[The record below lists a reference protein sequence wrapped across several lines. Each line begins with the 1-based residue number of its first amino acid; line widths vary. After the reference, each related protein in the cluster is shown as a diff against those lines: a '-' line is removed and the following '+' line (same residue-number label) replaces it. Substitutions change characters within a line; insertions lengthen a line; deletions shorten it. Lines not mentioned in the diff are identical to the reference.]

1 MNDADYHLH
10 VITFDVPYPA
20 NYGGVIDVF
29 YRIKALTEAGVK
41 VHLHCFEYG
50 RGEAEVLNRCHEVK
64 YYKRNTSFWKQFS
77 REPYVVAS
85 RRSEVLIQDLLKDDF
100 PILCEGLHTT
110 ALLND
115 SRLKNRKVY
124 VRAHNVEH
132 DYYRLL
138 ATSETTCW
146 RRWFYRMESRKL
158 RRYEPVLK
166 KAAGIFTITQADTD
180 YFNARYGHAILV
192 PGFSALSRVCSETGR
207 GDYVLYH
214 GNLSV
219 AENKKAA
226 EWLVEHVFAALDVP
240 SVVAGLN
247 PPDSLRK
254 LCKRYPRV
262 SLKANLGD
270 AEMIDLIRNAQV
282 NVMVTDQP
290 TGLKLKLLNAL
301 YNGRFC
307 LVNDDMVRGTSL
319 DQLCVVA
326 ETPEQ
331 FVHEINRLMK
341 EDFTDDDI
349 EERDEAMKE
358 LYQNDNNAQIIIE
371 TIFPPQLSLL
381 TSHSTREQTT

>member
-1 MNDADYHLH
+1 MNDSDYHLH
-10 VITFDVPYPA
+10 VISFDVPYPA

-29 YRIKALTEAGVK
+29 YRIKALSEAGVK

-50 RGEAEVLNRCHEVK
+50 RGEAEVLGRCHEVK

-85 RRSEVLIQDLLKDDF
+85 RRSEALIQDLLKDDY

-110 ALLND
+110 AVLND
-115 SRLKNRKVY
+115 NRLKSRKIF
-124 VRAHNVEH
+124 VRAHNIEH
-132 DYYRLL
+132 EYYQLL
-138 ATSETTCW
+138 AESESTFW
-146 RRWFYRMESRKL
+146 KRWFYRMESRKL

-166 KAAGIFTITQADTD
+166 KAAGIFAITQKDAE
-180 YFNARYGHAILV
+180 YFNARYGHATVV
-192 PGFSALSRVCSETGR
+192 PGFSALSKVCSEIGR

-226 EWLVEHVFAALDVP
+226 EWLIENVFSALEIPCVI
-240 SVVAGLN
+240 AGLN
-247 PPDSLRK
+247 PPESLLK
-254 LCKRYPRV
+254 LCEPYAHI

-270 AEMIDLIRNAQV
+270 AEMIDLIRNAQI

-307 LVNDDMVRGTSL
+307 LVNEDMVRGTSL
-319 DQLCVVA
+319 GGLCVVA
-326 ETPEQ
+326 ETPDRFIE
-331 FVHEINRLMK
+331 EINRLMS
-341 EDFTDDDI
+341 EDFTEDDI

-358 LYQNDNNAQIIIE
+358 LYQNDSNAQLIIN
-371 TIFPPQLSLL
+371 TIFNL
-381 TSHSTREQTT
+381 

>member
-1 MNDADYHLH
+1 MNDTDYHLH
-10 VITFDVPYPA
+10 VISFDVPYPA

-29 YRIKALTEAGVK
+29 YRIKALSEAGVK

-50 RGEAEVLNRCHEVK
+50 RGHAEVLNRCHEVK
-64 YYKRNTSFWKQFS
+64 YYKRDTSFWKQLS

-85 RRSEVLIQDLLKDDF
+85 RRSEALIKDLLKDDY

-110 ALLND
+110 AILND
-115 SRLKNRKVY
+115 SRLGGRKVF

-138 ATSETTCW
+138 ADSEPTFW
-146 RRWFYRMESRKL
+146 KRWFYRMEARKL
-158 RRYEPVLK
+158 RRYEPILK
-166 KAAGIFTITQADTD
+166 KAAGIFAITRQDAD
-180 YFNARYGHAILV
+180 YFNQHYGKAVLV

-226 EWLVEHVFAALDVP
+226 QWLVENVFSELDVP
-240 SVVAGLN
+240 CVVAGLN

-254 LCKRYPRV
+254 LCSRYPHVR
-262 SLKANLGD
+262 LKANLHD
-270 AEMIDLIRNAQV
+270 AEMMDLIRNAQV

-290 TGLKLKLLNAL
+290 TGLKLKLMNAL

-319 DQLCVVA
+319 DQLCVLA
-326 ETPEQ
+326 EEPEQ
-331 FVHEINRLMK
+331 FISQIRRLMK
-341 EDFTDDDI
+341 EDFTEDDI
-349 EERDEAMKE
+349 NERDEALKE
-358 LYQNDNNAQIIIE
+358 LYQNEKNAQIIMDSIY
-371 TIFPPQLSLL
+371 
-381 TSHSTREQTT
+381 R

>member
-10 VITFDVPYPA
+10 VISFDVPYPA

-29 YRIKALTEAGVK
+29 YRVKALSEAGVK

-50 RGEAEVLNRCHEVK
+50 RGEAEVLDRCHEVK
-64 YYKRNTSFWKQFS
+64 YYKRDTSFWKQFC

-85 RRSEVLIQDLLKDDF
+85 RRSEALVQDLLKDDY

-110 ALLND
+110 ALLGD
-115 SRLKNRKVY
+115 PRLKGRRIF

-132 DYYRLL
+132 EYYRLL
-138 ATSETTCW
+138 ADSEPTFW
-146 RRWFYRMESRKL
+146 KRWFYRMESNKL
-158 RRYEPVLK
+158 KRYEPILK
-166 KAAGIFTITQADTD
+166 EADGIFAITQADTD
-180 YFNARYGHAILV
+180 YFNAHYGRAVLV

-226 EWLVEHVFAALDVP
+226 TWLVENVFSSLNVP
-240 SVVAGLN
+240 CVVAGLN

-254 LCKRYPRV
+254 LCERYPQV

-270 AEMIDLIRNAQV
+270 AEMMDLIRNAQV

-290 TGLKLKLLNAL
+290 TGLKLKLLNAM

-307 LVNDDMVRGTSL
+307 LVNDDMVRGTAL

-326 ETPEQ
+326 DSSDQ
-331 FVHEINRLMK
+331 FISEINRLMK
-341 EDFTDDDI
+341 EDFTEDDV
-349 EERDEAMKE
+349 EERDEALKE
-358 LYQNDNNAQIIIE
+358 LYQNEKNAQLII
-371 TIFPPQLSLL
+371 QLVYKLPDGS
-381 TSHSTREQTT
+381 RI

>member
-1 MNDADYHLH
+1 MNDTDYHLH
-10 VITFDVPYPA
+10 VIAFDVPYPA

-29 YRIKALTEAGVK
+29 YRVKALSEAGVK

-50 RGEAEVLNRCHEVK
+50 RGKAEVLNRCHEVK
-64 YYKRNTSFWKQFS
+64 YYKRDTSFWKQFH

-85 RRSEVLIQDLLKDDF
+85 RRSEALVRDLLKDDY

-110 ALLND
+110 AVLSD
-115 SRLKNRKVY
+115 RRLKGRRIF

-138 ATSETTCW
+138 SESEPSFW
-146 RRWFYRMESRKL
+146 KRWFYRMESKKL
-158 RRYEPVLK
+158 KRYEPILK
-166 KAAGIFTITQADTD
+166 RAAGIFAITQQDTD
-180 YFNARYGHAILV
+180 YFNEHYGCAQLV
-192 PGFSALSRVCSETGR
+192 PGFSALSKVCSETGR

-219 AENKKAA
+219 VENRKAA
-226 EWLVEHVFAALDVP
+226 EWLVEEVFSQMELP
-240 SVVAGLN
+240 CIVAGLD
-247 PPDSLRK
+247 PPDSLID
-254 LCKRYPRV
+254 LCEPYSNV
-262 SLKANLGD
+262 TLKSNLED

-282 NVMVTDQP
+282 NVLVTEQP

-319 DQLCVVA
+319 DRLCVVA

-331 FVHEINRLMK
+331 FVAEINRLMD
-341 EDFTDDDI
+341 EDFTEDDI
-349 EERDEAMKE
+349 LERDDVMKE
-358 LYQNDNNAQIIIE
+358 LYQNDKNALLLIN
-371 TIFPPQLSLL
+371 TIFQ
-381 TSHSTREQTT
+381 

>member
-1 MNDADYHLH
+1 MNDTDYHLH
-10 VITFDVPYPA
+10 VIAFDVPYPA

-29 YRIKALTEAGVK
+29 YRVKALSEAGVK

-50 RGEAEVLNRCHEVK
+50 RGKAEVLNRCHEVK
-64 YYKRNTSFWKQFS
+64 YYKRDTSFWKQLR

-85 RRSEVLIQDLLKDDF
+85 RRSEALIKDLLKDDH

-110 ALLND
+110 AVLTD
-115 SRLKNRKVY
+115 PRLAKRKIY

-138 ATSETTCW
+138 ADAEPHFWKRC
-146 RRWFYRMESRKL
+146 FYRMESKKL
-158 RRYEPVLK
+158 RRYEPILK
-166 KAAGIFTITQADTD
+166 RAAGIFAITPKDAE
-180 YFNARYGHAILV
+180 YFNARYGHALVV
-192 PGFSALSRVCSETGR
+192 PGFSALSKVCSETGR

-219 AENKKAA
+219 VENRKAA
-226 EWLVEHVFAALDVP
+226 EWLIEEVFSQLDIP
-240 SVVAGLN
+240 CVVAGLN
-247 PPDSLRK
+247 PPDSLK
-254 LCKRYPRV
+254 EACEPYPNV
-262 SLKANLGD
+262 TLKANLEDG
-270 AEMIDLIRNAQV
+270 EMMDLIRNAQV

-319 DQLCVVA
+319 DRLCVVA

-331 FVHEINRLMK
+331 FVDEIRRLME
-341 EDFTDDDI
+341 EDFTEDDM

-358 LYQNDNNAQIIIE
+358 LYQNDRNAQIIIQS
-371 TIFPPQLSLL
+371 IF
-381 TSHSTREQTT
+381 

>member
-1 MNDADYHLH
+1 MNDSDYHLH
-10 VITFDVPYPA
+10 VISFDVPYPA

-29 YRIKALTEAGVK
+29 YRVKALSEAGVK

-50 RGEAEVLNRCHEVK
+50 RGASEVLDRCHEVK
-64 YYKRNTSFWKQFS
+64 YYKRNTSFWKQLS

-85 RRSEVLIQDLLKDDF
+85 RCSEALMQDLLKDDY

-110 ALLND
+110 SVLND
-115 SRLKNRKVY
+115 PRFKNRKIY

-138 ATSETTCW
+138 AESEPMFW
-146 RRWFYRMESRKL
+146 KRWFYKMEARKL
-158 RRYEPVLK
+158 KRYEPVLK
-166 KAAGIFTITQADTD
+166 KAAGIFAITQADTD
-180 YFNARYGHAILV
+180 YFNEHYGHAVLV

-226 EWLVEHVFAALDVP
+226 TWLVEKVFSALEVP
-240 SVVAGLN
+240 CVVAGLN
-247 PPDSLRK
+247 PSDDLKR
-254 LCKRYPRV
+254 LCGRYPNV
-262 SLKANLGD
+262 SLKANPDD

-307 LVNDDMVRGTSL
+307 LVNDDMVRGTAL
-319 DQLCVVA
+319 GQLCMVA

-331 FVHEINRLMK
+331 FVGEINRLMDD
-341 EDFTDDDI
+341 DFTDDDV
-349 EERDEAMKE
+349 EERGEALKE
-358 LYQNDNNAQIIIE
+358 LYQNEKNAQLIIDSV
-371 TIFPPQLSLL
+371 F
-381 TSHSTREQTT
+381 

>member
-1 MNDADYHLH
+1 MNDTDYHLH
-10 VITFDVPYPA
+10 VISFDVPYPA

-29 YRIKALTEAGVK
+29 YRIKALSEAGVK

-50 RGEAEVLNRCHEVK
+50 RGHAEVLDRCHEVK
-64 YYKRNTSFWKQFS
+64 YYKRDTSFWKQLS
-77 REPYVVAS
+77 RDPYVVAS
-85 RRSEVLIQDLLKDDF
+85 RKSEALIKDLLKDDY

-110 ALLND
+110 AILND
-115 SRLKNRKVY
+115 SRLGGRKVF

-138 ATSETTCW
+138 ADSEPTFW
-146 RRWFYRMESRKL
+146 KRWFYRMEARKL
-158 RRYEPVLK
+158 RRYEPILK
-166 KAAGIFTITQADTD
+166 KAAGIFAITRQDAD
-180 YFNARYGHAILV
+180 YFNQHYGKAVLV

-226 EWLVEHVFAALDVP
+226 QWLVENVFSELDVP
-240 SVVAGLN
+240 CVVAGLN

-254 LCKRYPRV
+254 LCSRYPHVR
-262 SLKANLGD
+262 LKANLHD
-270 AEMIDLIRNAQV
+270 AEMMDLIRNAQV

-290 TGLKLKLLNAL
+290 TGLKLKLMNAL

-319 DQLCVVA
+319 DQLCVLA
-326 ETPEQ
+326 EEPEQ
-331 FVHEINRLMK
+331 FISQIRRLMK
-341 EDFTDDDI
+341 EDFTEDDI
-349 EERDEAMKE
+349 NERDEALKE
-358 LYQNDNNAQIIIE
+358 LYQNEKNAQIIMDSIY
-371 TIFPPQLSLL
+371 
-381 TSHSTREQTT
+381 R

>member
-1 MNDADYHLH
+1 MNDTDYHAH
-10 VITFDVPYPA
+10 IISFDVPYPA

-29 YRIKALTEAGVK
+29 YRVKALSEAGVK

-50 RGEAEVLNRCHEVK
+50 RGKAEVLDRCHEVK
-64 YYKRNTSFWKQFS
+64 YYKRDTSFWKQLR

-85 RRSEVLIQDLLKDDF
+85 RRSEALIQDLLKDDY

-110 ALLND
+110 AVLTD
-115 SRLKNRKVY
+115 HRLKNRRIF
-124 VRAHNVEH
+124 VRTHNVEH

-138 ATSETTCW
+138 AESEPTLW
-146 RRWFYRMESRKL
+146 KRWFYRMESRKL
-158 RRYEPVLK
+158 KRYEPVLK
-166 KAAGIFTITQADTD
+166 KASGIFAISQADTD
-180 YFNARYGHAILV
+180 YFNAQYGHAVLV

-226 EWLVEHVFAALDVP
+226 EWLVKNVFSVLDIP
-240 SVVAGLN
+240 CVVAGLN
-247 PPDSLRK
+247 PSDSLLK
-254 LCKRYPRV
+254 LCERYSNV
-262 SLKANLGD
+262 SLKANLDD
-270 AEMIDLIRNAQV
+270 AEMMDLIRNAQV

-307 LVNDDMVRGTSL
+307 LVNDDMVRGTALGS
-319 DQLCVVA
+319 LCVVA

-331 FVHEINRLMK
+331 FIAEIKRLMG
-341 EDFTDDDI
+341 EDFTEDDI
-349 EERDEAMKE
+349 VERDEALKE
-358 LYQNDNNAQIIIE
+358 LYQNEKNAQIIIDS
-371 TIFPPQLSLL
+371 IY
-381 TSHSTREQTT
+381 R